1 MNPREQSGA
10 YELNGITLNNKTSNG
25 IYSLAMKSAAST
37 VGANGREDPNSLLIA
52 DKEEAIKMHKTGDV
66 GKQNNVTMNS
76 NRDELSIASNLQRS
90 MNFRRRASK
99 EMRSNSAKWNNSGK
113 GKNYGT
119 TISHKSP
126 PA

>member
-25 IYSLAMKSAAST
+25 IYSLAIKSAAST
-37 VGANGREDPNSLLIA
+37 VGANGREDPNSLLLA

-99 EMRSNSAKWNNSGK
+99 EMRSNSAKWNNS
-113 GKNYGT
+113 
-119 TISHKSP
+119 
-126 PA
+126 